1 MAYLKNTII
10 EGELKVGAKSTL
22 SDVQVQGDTT
32 ITSGKTIKF
41 NTGGTTVIESNKIT
55 STTFNGVSINKSG
68 FIYTLSGSEN
78 DTKVDITG
86 NAATAN
92 KLATPITIGDVIFD
106 GSTNINLPGVNTTG
120 NQGTTGN
127 AATATQLKTARAISI
142 SASDSTNAGD
152 GVTFDGSAPITLKL
166 PSTIKAGTFIA
177 TSDKRLKE
185 NITPFKVEKSIL
197 DLPVYKYNFISDGNK
212 KIHVGCLAQDLQEIC
227 PEIVTTDDKG
237 YLSIEESKIV
247 YLLLEEVKQL
257 RKEID
262 ELKNGG
268 C

>member
-10 EGELKVGAKSTL
+10 DGELKVGSKSTL
-22 SDVQVQGDTT
+22 SAVEVQGDTT

-41 NTGGTTVIESNKIT
+41 NAGGTTVIESNKIT
-55 STTFNGVSINKSG
+55 STTFIGN
-68 FIYTLSGSEN
+68 L
-78 DTKVDITG
+78 TG
-86 NAATAN
+86 NAATAA
-92 KLATPITIGDVIFD
+92 KLAKPITIGGESFD

-120 NQGTTGN
+120 NQDTTGN
-127 AATATQLKTARAISI
+127 AATATQLKTAIAISI
-142 SASDSTNAGD
+142 SASDGTNAGD

-197 DLPVYKYNFISDGNK
+197 DLPTYKYNFISDENK

-247 YLLLEEVKQL
+247 YLLLEEVKKL
-257 RKEID
+257 VKKIE
-262 ELKNGG
+262 ELEKRDQ
-268 C
+268 CV

>member
-10 EGELKVGAKSTL
+10 DGELKVGSKSTL
-22 SDVQVQGDTT
+22 SAVDVQGDTT
-32 ITSGKTIKF
+32 IASGKTIKF

-55 STTFNGVSINKSG
+55 STTFNGVNISKSG

-86 NAATAN
+86 NAETAT
-92 KLATPITIGDVIFD
+92 KLKTKIKIGGVVFD
-106 GSTNINLPGVNTTG
+106 GVDDIDLPGVNTTG
-120 NQGTTGN
+120 NQDTTGN
-127 AATATQLKTARAISI
+127 AATATQLKTAIAISI

-197 DLPVYKYNFISDGNK
+197 DLSVYKYNFISDENK
-212 KIHVGCLAQDLQEIC
+212 KVHVGCLAQDLQEIC
-227 PEIVTTDDKG
+227 PEIVNEGQDG
-237 YLSIEESKIV
+237 YLAIEESKIV
-247 YLLLEEVKQL
+247 YLLLEEVKKL

-262 ELKNGG
+262 ELKK
-268 C
+268 